1 MALTNIEA
9 VNIMIGNKEGMAFYP
24 LFTDDEITYFLS
36 LNADNVL
43 QTARMAS
50 TFAAAQIAGLN
61 TREVYGDVEFWN
73 EAAKRYIEVSKL
85 LVSMIDKTAMKNAM
99 PYAAGLTKSDV
110 AKYKTNT
117 DLILVNVVSGDLY
130 PSIPIT
136 WGVPYGNP
144 LTAW

>member
-36 LNADNVL
+36 LNADSVL

-73 EAAKRYIEVSKL
+73 EAAKRYIEASKL
-85 LVSMIDKTAMKNAM
+85 LISMIDKTAMKNAM

-110 AKYKTNT
+110 AKYRTNT
-117 DLILVNVVSGDLY
+117 DMILVNVVSGELY
-130 PSIPIT
+130 PSIPVM

-144 LTAW
+144 LTIW

>member
-24 LFTDDEITYFLS
+24 LFTEDEITYFLS

-73 EAAKRYIEVSKL
+73 EAAKRYIEASKL
-85 LVSMIDKTAMKNAM
+85 LISMIDKTAMKNAM
-99 PYAAGLTKSDV
+99 PYAAGISKSDV
-110 AKYKTNT
+110 AKYKTNA
-117 DLILVNVVSGDLY
+117 DLILVNVVSGELY
-130 PSIPIT
+130 PSIPAT

-144 LTAW
+144 LTIW

>member
-36 LNADNVL
+36 LNGDSVL
-43 QTARMAS
+43 PTAKMAS

-73 EAAKRYIEVSKL
+73 EAAKRYIEASKL
-85 LVSMIDKTAMKNAM
+85 LISMIENTAMLNAM
-99 PYAAGLTKSDV
+99 PYSAGLTKTDV
-110 AKYKTNT
+110 AKYKNNT
-117 DLILVNVVSGDLY
+117 DLILVNIVSGDPYPTLEYLY
-130 PSIPIT
+130 SNSYSYP
-136 WGVPYGNP
+136 P
-144 LTAW
+144 LVW